1 MFYSMQIW
9 ISSMQRTACR
19 HSSVCGQNVNNF
31 LMVTNM
37 THRLGTFDVVTKS
50 EIIRPEATGGSLSK
64 CWPVASVKL
73 PGNDDSPAIVW
84 ECCGDMS
91 SRLCSSAA
99 RTLSVTGRPSGCPLI
114 WADMLTRPTF
124 SRLIFAEYVPSR
136 LSCNSH
142 VCKSQTQDSKIQPL
156 SGSSHDQRLECM
168 LSNFRVRN
176 LS

>member
-1 MFYSMQIW
+1 MAWNPPHS
-9 ISSMQRTACR
+9 RAALEAGCADPLHHANLEVLHAEDRR
-19 HSSVCGQNVNNF
+19 HSSVFGPNLYKF

-37 THRLGTFDVVTKS
+37 THWLGTFDVVTKS
-50 EIIRPEATGGSLSK
+50 EKIRPEATGFSLSK
-64 CWPVASVKL
+64 CWHVASVKL
-73 PGNDDSPAIVW
+73 PGNDDLPAIVW

-136 LSCNSH
+136 LSCN
-142 VCKSQTQDSKIQPL
+142 QQRQ
-156 SGSSHDQRLECM
+156 SGVQISSSGQ
-168 LSNFRVRN
+168 
-176 LS
+176 